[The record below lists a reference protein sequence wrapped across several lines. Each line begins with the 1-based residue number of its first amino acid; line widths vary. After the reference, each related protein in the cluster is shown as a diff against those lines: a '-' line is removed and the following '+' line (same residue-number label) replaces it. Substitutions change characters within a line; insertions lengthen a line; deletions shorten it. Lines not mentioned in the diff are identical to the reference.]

1 MRKRISRNEISTVK
15 IIDKNYF
22 YDFHISLY
30 LYQISI
36 ILDALKISF
45 YFLLRERIS
54 QNEISTVVKIIS
66 TIFAYNYLTRV
77 SLSNFDNVRNF
88 LFANEGEN
96 KSKWNFNVDK
106 NYSFYDFR
114 NIYYKFK
121 IVGWAKLNIHANNYK
136 FYKREVY

>member
-45 YFLLRERIS
+45 CFLIRERIS
-54 QNEISTVVKIIS
+54 RNEISTLVKIIS
-66 TIFAYNYLTRV
+66 TIFVYNYLTRV

-88 LFANEGEN
+88 LFANEGDN
-96 KSKWNFNVDK
+96 KSK
-106 NYSFYDFR
+106 
-114 NIYYKFK
+114 
-121 IVGWAKLNIHANNYK
+121 
-136 FYKREVY
+136 